1 MVCRNVRIRTDQLQ
15 GTRDIE
21 TSSGYS
27 KFDGGR
33 GGGGLSQYMGRAR
46 GALNAVKKYLWRSS
60 FDSKVA
66 GYKPA
71 SLQIY

>member
-27 KFDGGR
+27 KFDGE
-33 GGGGLSQYMGRAR
+33 GGGLKSIHGKSMG
-46 GALNAVKKYLWRSS
+46 GFKCCQKIPVKE
-60 FDSKVA
+60 F
-66 GYKPA
+66 
-71 SLQIY
+71 I

>member
-27 KFDGGR
+27 KFDGG
-33 GGGGLSQYMGRAR
+33 GLSQYMGRAW
-46 GALNAVKKYLWRSS
+46 GALNGVKKYL
-60 FDSKVA
+60 
-66 GYKPA
+66 
-71 SLQIY
+71 